1 MGMDVIGVK
10 PKNEKGEY
18 FRNNVWWWR
27 PLAGFIRDTYPDIA
41 EKCDGWDYNGGD
53 GLDEENST
61 ELARLIREDLANGKV
76 AEWESQYNEWRAEQP
91 RENCSHCEATGIRR
105 DKVGRENGMPDKELS
120 PEVKILT
127 GREFGWCNGCDG
139 VGTTENWNAQYP
151 FSKENVEEFAEFL
164 EACGGFQIW

>member
-10 PKNEKGEY
+10 PKNKKGEY

-27 PLAGFIRDTYPDIA
+27 PLATFICDTYPDIA
-41 EKCDGWDYNGGD
+41 DKCEHWGSNDGD
-53 GLDEENST
+53 GLDGKTSL
-61 ELARLIREDLANGKV
+61 ELSKRIREDLANGTV
-76 AEWESQYNEWRAEQP
+76 AEFEREYNEWRASLP
-91 RENCSHCEATGIRR
+91 RENCSHCDATGIRQ

-139 VGTTENWNAQYP
+139 VGTTENWNAGYP
-151 FSKENVEEFAEFL
+151 FSQENVAEFADFL